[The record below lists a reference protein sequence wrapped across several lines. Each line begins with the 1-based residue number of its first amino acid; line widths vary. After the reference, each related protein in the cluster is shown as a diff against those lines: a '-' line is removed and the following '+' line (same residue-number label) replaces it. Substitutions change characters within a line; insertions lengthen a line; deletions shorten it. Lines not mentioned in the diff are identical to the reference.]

1 MDPDLDKLVTIDILC
16 RKVKVTIKSVSLR
29 SGLRNCSVRL
39 ME

>member
-1 MDPDLDKLVTIDILC
+1 MGPDLDKLVTIDILC